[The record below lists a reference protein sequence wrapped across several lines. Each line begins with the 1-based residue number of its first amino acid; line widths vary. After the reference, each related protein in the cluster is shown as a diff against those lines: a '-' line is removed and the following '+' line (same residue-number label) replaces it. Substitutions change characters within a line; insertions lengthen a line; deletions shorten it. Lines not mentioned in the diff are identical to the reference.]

1 MIYTIEEI
9 KEKTIPIAKKYGI
22 DSMSLF
28 GSYARG
34 EATENSDVDFYIDK
48 GDIKGLLD
56 YIGFVP
62 DPSRLRRRR
71 RSRPLPPVAGRDPQY
86 RI

>member
-34 EATENSDVDFYIDK
+34 EATEN
-48 GDIKGLLD
+48 
-56 YIGFVP
+56 
-62 DPSRLRRRR
+62 
-71 RSRPLPPVAGRDPQY
+71 RD
-86 RI
+86 RKSHV

>member
-56 YIGFVP
+56 YIGFGWRTMSSLASGNFWP
-62 DPSRLRRRR
+62 AIPC
-71 RSRPLPPVAGRDPQY
+71 G
-86 RI
+86 